1 MSTITACENHETTA
15 DKNRFA
21 VRLAYCTIQL
31 RMRHDS
37 HLNLLYNLLINNSLL
52 WNGTLNAFVSM
63 LTSPAVQGARSIGCS
78 ACSTF

>member
-21 VRLAYCTIQL
+21 VRLAYCTVQL

-37 HLNLLYNLLINNSLL
+37 HFNLLYNLLIDSSLL
-52 WNGTLNAFVSM
+52 WSGSLVVFVSI
-63 LTSPAVQGARSIGCS
+63 LTLPVRQGARSIGCS